1 MIDWIRGQ
9 RWWLG
14 RIAVLPLHLFV
25 FVIATFI
32 LVRAMPADPARSMLG
47 QNFTEEG
54 YLEMKAELGLDGS
67 IWSQLGGYLNDLA
80 HFDLGRSLF
89 TNRTVTSEL
98 MIRLPATIEIA
109 VLALI
114 GAVIFGV
121 AISYFG
127 ALYPR
132 RLIGRICRGYGAI
145 AGAVPEYV
153 LAVAFIFLFYTV
165 LHLVPA
171 PIGRLSA
178 GIATP
183 PQITG
188 FPMLDSLLSGNF
200 AAFWDMGMHLA
211 LPVFVMAISQA
222 ALLVKLLVEGLDEA
236 FSAGPTRFR
245 VSTGASRQ
253 MVLWSAYRRAAPA
266 AVTMTGI
273 MFGNVLGGTIIM
285 ESLFGLNGLG
295 LYSVDAVTSGDFVAL
310 QGFLLVVAAV
320 SIVVFLLLDLLNMV
334 LDPRKRSGIAG
345 AS

>member
-1 MIDWIRGQ
+1 MMDWIRGQ

-14 RIAVLPLHLFV
+14 RIAVLPLHLLV
-25 FVIATFI
+25 FVIFSFV

-54 YLEMKAELGLDGS
+54 YLEMKHELGLDGS
-67 IWSQLGGYLNDLA
+67 IWSQLGSYLNDLL
-80 HFDLGRSLF
+80 HLDLGRSLF

-98 MIRLPATIEIA
+98 AVRLPATIEIA
-109 VLALI
+109 LLALV
-114 GAVIFGV
+114 GAVVFGLL
-121 AISYFG
+121 ISYFG
-127 ALYPR
+127 AMYPSR
-132 RLIGRICRGYGAI
+132 WVGRLCRGYGAI

-153 LAVAFIFLFYTV
+153 LAVGCIFVFYTV
-165 LHLVPA
+165 LHVVPA

-183 PQITG
+183 PQVTG
-188 FPMLDSLLSGNF
+188 FPLLDSLLAGNF
-200 AAFWDMGMHLA
+200 AAFWDMSLHLA
-211 LPVFVMAISQA
+211 LPAFVMAISQA

-236 FSAGPTRFR
+236 FGAGPTKFR
-245 VSTGASRQ
+245 VSTGASRRT
-253 MVLWSAYRRAAPA
+253 VLLSAYRRAAPA

-273 MFGNVLGGTIIM
+273 MFGNVLGGTVIM

-295 LYSVDAVTSGDFVAL
+295 LYSVDAVTTGDFVAL

-320 SIVVFLLLDLLNMV
+320 SILVFLLLDLLNMV
-334 LDPRKRSGIAG
+334 LDPRKRAGIAG

>member
-1 MIDWIRGQ
+1 MIGWIRSQ

-14 RIAVLPLHLFV
+14 RVAVLPLHLLV
-25 FVIATFI
+25 FVIFSFV
-32 LVRAMPADPARSMLG
+32 LVRAMPADPARAMLG

-54 YLEMKAELGLDGS
+54 YLKMKKELGLDGS
-67 IWSQLGGYLNDLA
+67 IWSQLGTYLNHLL

-98 MIRLPATIEIA
+98 MVRLPATIEIA
-109 VLALI
+109 LLALI
-114 GAVIFGV
+114 GAVFFGLV
-121 AISYFG
+121 ISYFG
-127 ALYPR
+127 SMYPT
-132 RLIGRICRGYGAI
+132 RLIGRVCRGYGAI

-153 LAVAFIFLFYTV
+153 LAVACIFVFYTIIHV
-165 LHLVPA
+165 VPA
-171 PIGRLSA
+171 PIGRLSPDF
-178 GIATP
+178 ATP
-183 PQITG
+183 PPVTG
-188 FPMLDSLLSGNF
+188 FPLLDSLLAGDVG
-200 AAFWDMGMHLA
+200 AFWDMLLHLA

-236 FSAGPTRFR
+236 FAVGPTRFR
-245 VSTGASRQ
+245 VSTGASRTT
-253 MVLWSAYRRAAPA
+253 VLLSAYRRAAPA

-295 LYSVDAVTSGDFVAL
+295 LYSVAAVTTGDFVAL

-320 SIVVFLLLDLLNMV
+320 SILVFLLLDLLNMV